1 MCHLY
6 LLYSARSLG
15 LGNQFHKDTG
25 LISAAVHIMRRAL
38 LLSSA
43 ELPARG
49 HEQINRDV
57 TQLPHSPAPTTTT
70 PPPQRTQRWEGDVVR
85 GVQRTKHPARERL
98 RPLWGASCY
107 ARPSEFH
114 HQCVWLLYNSEAPVS
129 SLLSQRVCALCG
141 SVYVCAWRE
150 GGGYE
155 ACRHP
160 LSDYL
165 RALFADLYRPTTTPS
180 IICPAVLLLRLPRV
194 PPRHRRATIIWSDG
208 CNATNRVRN

>member
-43 ELPARG
+43 ELPTRG

-57 TQLPHSPAPTTTT
+57 TQLPHSPAP
-70 PPPQRTQRWEGDVVR
+70 QWTQRWQGDVVR

-98 RPLWGASCY
+98 WPLWGASCY
-107 ARPSEFH
+107 AQPSEFH
-114 HQCVWLLYNSEAPVS
+114 HQCLCLLNISEAPIS
-129 SLLSQRVCALCG
+129 SLSSHVHVGVCMF
-141 SVYVCAWRE
+141 VCS
-150 GGGYE
+150 GG
-155 ACRHP
+155 ASRHP
-160 LSDYL
+160 LADYL
-165 RALFADLYRPTTTPS
+165 QAFFADLYRPTQLHQSFVLPSNSSGCPISHLTTAG
-180 IICPAVLLLRLPRV
+180 IILSKAVSVLV
-194 PPRHRRATIIWSDG
+194 CTD
-208 CNATNRVRN
+208 

>member
-57 TQLPHSPAPTTTT
+57 TQLPHSPAP
-70 PPPQRTQRWEGDVVR
+70 QWTQRWEGDVVR
-85 GVQRTKHPARERL
+85 GVQRAKHPARERL
-98 RPLWGASCY
+98 RPLEGASCY
-107 ARPSEFH
+107 AQPSEFH
-114 HQCVWLLYNSEAPVS
+114 HQCLCLLNISEAPIS
-129 SLLSQRVCALCG
+129 SLSRVGACG
-141 SVYVCAWRE
+141 CVHVCMRW
-150 GGGYE
+150 GCYE
-155 ACRHP
+155 ADTPCW
-160 LSDYL
+160 LS
-165 RALFADLYRPTTTPS
+165 PS
-180 IICPAVLLLRLPRV
+180 ILCRPLWTNHNSINHLSCLLTLQAAPFPTSPLL
-194 PPRHRRATIIWSDG
+194 G
-208 CNATNRVRN
+208 

>member
-57 TQLPHSPAPTTTT
+57 TQLPRSPAP
-70 PPPQRTQRWEGDVVR
+70 RWTQRWEGDVVR
-85 GVQRTKHPARERL
+85 GVQRAKHPARERL
-98 RPLWGASCY
+98 WPLEGASCY
-107 ARPSEFH
+107 AQPSEFH
-114 HQCVWLLYNSEAPVS
+114 HQCLCLLNISEAPIS
-129 SLLSQRVCALCG
+129 SLSLSLSIGRMWVC
-141 SVYVCAWRE
+141 VCVFVCR
-150 GGGYE
+150 GG
-155 ACRHP
+155 ATRQTP
-160 LSDYL
+160 IADYL
-165 RALFADLYRPTTTPS
+165 QAFFADLYGPTTTPS
-180 IICPAVLLLRLPRV
+180 IICPAFLLFRLAPFPTS
-194 PPRHRRATIIWSDG
+194 PPLA
-208 CNATNRVRN
+208 